1 MELLRHV
8 VVLLHIVGFAIT
20 FGAWTAEA
28 AAKRF
33 RFTRTMDYGLLLS
46 LLTGLA
52 LAAPWPAGIELNYPK
67 IGVKLV
73 ILVVIGGVLGM
84 AAHVNGAPAIRLRV
98 AVYFGRG
105 ALIRGGCHRRLVV
118 SSAPTHPQSTTPGR
132 VPSAAAQRYASRG
145 ALIGGE
151 AVQKFD
157 QVAAPSGDRQ
167 LPAAACDRRVREW
180 VHRATWL
187 HTRG

>member
-98 AVYFGRG
+98 RCLFRSGYCGVRIVHAAFPTVLRDLVLVQGAVLGEYLRKGRN
-105 ALIRGGCHRRLVV
+105 RL
-118 SSAPTHPQSTTPGR
+118 
-132 VPSAAAQRYASRG
+132 
-145 ALIGGE
+145 
-151 AVQKFD
+151 
-157 QVAAPSGDRQ
+157 
-167 LPAAACDRRVREW
+167 
-180 VHRATWL
+180 
-187 HTRG
+187 